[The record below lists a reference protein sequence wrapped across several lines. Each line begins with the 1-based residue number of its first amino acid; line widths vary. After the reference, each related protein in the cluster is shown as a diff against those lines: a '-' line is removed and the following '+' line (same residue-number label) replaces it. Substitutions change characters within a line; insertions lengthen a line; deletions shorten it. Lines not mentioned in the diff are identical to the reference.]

1 MLYFYRGRCSAWLIV
16 FPVICPFLAW
26 GNQVEDSTIT
36 AQIEGRFLLDK
47 SLSPF
52 DINTT
57 TQNGV
62 VTLSGAVGDD
72 QAKQRA
78 EEIARG
84 VSGVKEVRNQ
94 LVIVDQ
100 PQRKPAKRSL
110 KELLS
115 DRALTAVIRS
125 RLLYH
130 KRFQEL
136 RLDITCRKGVVTL
149 YGVVSSEGERD
160 AIQRVVEE
168 TRGVV
173 SVNNKLTVSPGT
185 SERFPQ
191 KMLHTVSDAWVEKRV
206 EAALGMNRYV
216 ALRNLNVTV
225 QNGICFL
232 SGNVGSEA
240 EKSAAEA
247 VAASVVG
254 VVAVENSIEVLPQ
267 SQAAPTPQSPMEP
280 ISPSDE

>member
-1 MLYFYRGRCSAWLIV
+1 MQYSGRGKRPVWFMAFAAVCSFA
-16 FPVICPFLAW
+16 AW
-26 GNQVEDSTIT
+26 GNQVEDATIK
-36 AQIEGRFLLDK
+36 AQIEGRFLLDR

-52 DINTT
+52 DIKTAA
-57 TQNGV
+57 QDGV
-62 VTLSGAVGDD
+62 VTLSGAVGDE

-84 VSGVKEVRNQ
+84 ISGVKQVVNQ

-100 PQRKPAKRSL
+100 PRRKPARRSL

-115 DRALTAVIRS
+115 DRALTALIRS

-130 KRFQEL
+130 KQFQEL
-136 RLDITCRKGVVTL
+136 RLDIACRKGVVAL
-149 YGVVSSEGERD
+149 YGVVSSEEERE

-168 TRGVV
+168 TSGVV
-173 SVNNKLTVSPGT
+173 SVNNRLTVSPGI
-185 SERFPQ
+185 SARLPQ
-191 KMLHTVSDAWVEKRV
+191 KMLHEMSDLWVEKRV

-225 QNGICFL
+225 QNGVCFL

-247 VAASVVG
+247 IAASVVG
-254 VVAVENSIEVLPQ
+254 VAAVENSIEVFPQ
-267 SQAAPTPQSPMEP
+267 NVEAAPKPIMEP